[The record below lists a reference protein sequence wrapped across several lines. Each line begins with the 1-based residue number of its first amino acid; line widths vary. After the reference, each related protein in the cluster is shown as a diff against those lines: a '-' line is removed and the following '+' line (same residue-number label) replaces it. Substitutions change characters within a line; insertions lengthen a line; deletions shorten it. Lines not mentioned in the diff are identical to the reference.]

1 MTQKLTLASN
11 LLLKI
16 SVLFVLQAMILLM
29 ISNYHAQPQA
39 PTEDSVKNSIPEVQ
53 KENPKSTTKAKA
65 QSKSKPAS
73 KK

>member
-16 SVLFVLQAMILLM
+16 SVLFVLQAIILLM
-29 ISNYHAQPQA
+29 ISNYNAQPQT
-39 PTEDSVKNSIPEVQ
+39 PTDSVKNSIPEAP
-53 KENPKSTTKAKA
+53 KETTKNTSHSPSKAKP
-65 QSKSKPAS
+65 PA